1 MTKCDPGHT
10 VSEEVRQMRLSA
22 RALVAGAAALAL
34 GGSILGGTT
43 TAGAATTVRWA
54 PAATATVHPGVLVT
68 IAGVKCV
75 AGFVMT
81 DGHRVFVSVA
91 GSCAGV
97 DDGAPT
103 DGCTA
108 AQVPYGLKVSVQGAR
123 YRGRMVYSS
132 YTEMQLRGTKAV
144 NKCANNALVLIRLDD
159 RDIKRTNP
167 SLPAPIGGP
176 TGLATSAPAQLAQ
189 VTAYL
194 NGAATQGVATQ
205 NSGAG
210 WAFAIEL
217 GSVDAT
223 QLGAPV
229 LTDTGRALG
238 MVTLVPRLHGDP
250 ATISSLAKEIAF
262 LQTVRGFGTV
272 HLARGTRKFTAA

>member
-1 MTKCDPGHT
+1 
-10 VSEEVRQMRLSA
+10 MRLTA
-22 RALVAGAAALAL
+22 RVLVAGGAALTL
-34 GGSILGGTT
+34 GLTTLGVATQ
-43 TAGAATTVRWA
+43 AGAVTGVAWA
-54 PAATATVHPGVLVT
+54 PANKATVHPGVLVT

-81 DGHRVFVSVA
+81 DGHRVFVAVP

-108 AQVPYGLKVSVQGAR
+108 AQVPYGLKVTVQGAR
-123 YRGRMVYSS
+123 YRGRMAYSS
-132 YTEMQLRGTKAV
+132 YTEMQLRGTKGV

-167 SLPAPIGGP
+167 SLPAPTGGP
-176 TGLATSAPAQLAQ
+176 TGLASTPPAAGAT

-194 NGAATQGVATQ
+194 NGAPMQGMVQQVTG
-205 NSGAG
+205 NG
-210 WAFAIEL
+210 WAYGIEL
-217 GSVDAT
+217 GPVSPT

-229 LTDTGRALG
+229 LTNRGRALG
-238 MVTLVPRLHGDP
+238 MVTLVPRAQVDP
-250 ATISSLAKEIAF
+250 STVSSLAKEIAF
-262 LQTVRGFGTV
+262 MQTVRGFGTV
-272 HLARGTRKFTAA
+272 HLARGTRKFTSASSPPTL